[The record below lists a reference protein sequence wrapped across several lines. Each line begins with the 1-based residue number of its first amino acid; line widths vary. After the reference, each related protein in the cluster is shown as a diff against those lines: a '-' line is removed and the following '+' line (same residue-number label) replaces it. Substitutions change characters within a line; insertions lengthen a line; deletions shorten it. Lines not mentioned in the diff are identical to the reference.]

1 MCGNFGLLFIKNH
14 FDNTGPEYGDSG
26 VTVSGK
32 RKGFDA
38 LEQQEDHFVKNRKV
52 TFGTSGNDTDDDE
65 DGGELQSS
73 IKVPAGND
81 KLRNPLL
88 ILEAQAANTE
98 IRGGQAGGYSSL
110 EFEKIKN
117 TSPAT
122 LHPVGETVHSPFR
135 SSHSV
140 GSSTHSRMVAAVA
153 KNPKHKVTQHASS
166 TGGDTHS
173 PLHSSNHDAT
183 VHSYQRNRTMSQ
195 SANYAH
201 FEAEFVTLPVSTRV
215 RTVARKRYP
224 LATDLTAQFLQARLN
239 KPLELNN
246 TFTGTLLYIVSYLF
260 IYLLHLLSLLL
271 TTCQP
276 FQYAVSD
283 I

>member
-246 TFTGTLLYIVSYLF
+246 TFTGVHYSILLL
-260 IYLLHLLSLLL
+260 IYALHLLSLLL
-271 TTCQP
+271 TTLPTFPIRC
-276 FQYAVSD
+276 